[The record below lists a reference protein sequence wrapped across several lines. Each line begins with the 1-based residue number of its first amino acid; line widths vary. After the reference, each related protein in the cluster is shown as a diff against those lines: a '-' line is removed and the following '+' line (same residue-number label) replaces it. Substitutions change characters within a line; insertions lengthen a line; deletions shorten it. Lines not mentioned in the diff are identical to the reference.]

1 MPEERRELVFPRG
14 SLILVAGLPG
24 AGKSTLLRRLYGL
37 TDEERAPFEAD
48 GALVIDS
55 RQARNTCAPYLRMLP
70 ARARIPFVYA
80 LHVWRIGRAALAGRA
95 VIAHTRGT
103 WPVLTRALAQ
113 AAARA
118 GHETHVILLDVPP
131 EIALEGQR
139 KRGRTVT
146 PVTFA
151 RHVRRWREVVDRA
164 RHGQMSVAASAV
176 VLDRGQADR
185 LEHIRFV

>member
-14 SLILVAGLPG
+14 SLVLVAGLPG
-24 AGKSTLLRRLYGL
+24 AGKSTLLRRIYGL
-37 TDEERAPFEAD
+37 TDDERTPVEAD

-55 RQARNTCAPYLRMLP
+55 RQARNTCAPYLRPVP

-80 LHVWRIGRAALAGRA
+80 LHVWRIGRAVLAGRA
-95 VIAHTRGT
+95 VVAHTRGT
-103 WPVLTRALAQ
+103 WPLLTRAFARL
-113 AAARA
+113 AARA

-131 EIALEGQR
+131 EIALEGQH

-151 RHVRRWREVVDRA
+151 RQVRRWREVLERA
-164 RHGQMSVAASAV
+164 RHGRLTVAASAM
-176 VLDRGQADR
+176 VLDRAEADR
-185 LEHIRFV
+185 VERIRFR

>member
-37 TDEERAPFEAD
+37 TDDERAPVEAE

-55 RQARNTCAPYLRMLP
+55 RQARNTCGPYLRLLP
-70 ARARIPFVYA
+70 SRARIPFVYA
-80 LHVWRIGRAALAGRA
+80 LHVWRIARGVLAGRA

-103 WPVLTRALAQ
+103 WPLLTRAFGRL
-113 AAARA
+113 AARA
-118 GHETHVILLDVPP
+118 GHEMHVILLDVPP

-139 KRGRTVT
+139 KRGRTVM
-146 PVTFA
+146 PITFA
-151 RHVRRWREVVDRA
+151 RHARRWRELVERA
-164 RHGQMSVAASAV
+164 RRGPLPSSASAV
-176 VLDRGQADR
+176 VLDRAQADR
-185 LEHIRFV
+185 LEHIRFR